1 MQVSFA
7 QKNKKKWCEGSLD
20 LDLDIILQI
29 HLQF

>member
-7 QKNKKKWCEGSLD
+7 KKKKKWCEGSVD